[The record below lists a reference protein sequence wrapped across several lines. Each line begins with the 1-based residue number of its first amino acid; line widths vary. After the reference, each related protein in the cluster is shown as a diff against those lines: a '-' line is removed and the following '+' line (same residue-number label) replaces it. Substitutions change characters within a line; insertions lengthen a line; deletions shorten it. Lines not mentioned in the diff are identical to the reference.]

1 MKTEKDLFMYFQ
13 TALRNV
19 GLYTSISFASLG
31 YSRYYRDK
39 NSIYNLYLI
48 LVSLVFLLV
57 SLFVCHNLLKD
68 VKHFQEDVKSEQIN
82 KGLVLPQSIL
92 YFNIG
97 VFLLGMYTFY
107 REIKK

>member
-13 TALRNV
+13 TSLRNV

-39 NSIYNLYLI
+39 SNIYNLYLI
-48 LVSLVFLLV
+48 IVSLAFLAV
-57 SLFVCHNLLKD
+57 SLFVSYHLVED
-68 VKHFQEDVKSEQIN
+68 IQHFQKDVKSEQLKKWLI
-82 KGLVLPQSIL
+82 LPKSIL

-97 VFLLGMYTFY
+97 VFLLGLYTLY
-107 REIKK
+107 RQIRK

>member
-1 MKTEKDLFMYFQ
+1 MKTEKDLLMYFQ

-19 GLYTSISFASLG
+19 GLYTSVSFASLG

-39 NSIYNLYLI
+39 SSIYNLYLI
-48 LVSLVFLLV
+48 LVSLIFLLV
-57 SLFVCHNLLKD
+57 SLFVCHYLLKD
-68 VKHFQEDVKSEQIN
+68 IKHFQKDVKSEQIN
-82 KGLVLPQSIL
+82 KWLVLPQSIL

-97 VFLLGMYTFY
+97 AFLLGMYTFY

>member
-57 SLFVCHNLLKD
+57 SLLVCRNLLKD
-68 VKHFQEDVKSEQIN
+68 MNHFQKDVKSEQI
-82 KGLVLPQSIL
+82 KKWLALPEYIL

>member
-13 TALRNV
+13 TSLRNV

-39 NSIYNLYLI
+39 SNIYNLYLI
-48 LVSLVFLLV
+48 IVSLVFLAV
-57 SLFVCHNLLKD
+57 SLFVSHHLVED
-68 VKHFQEDVKSEQIN
+68 IQHFQMVVKSVQLN
-82 KGLVLPQSIL
+82 KWLVLPKSIL

-97 VFLLGMYTFY
+97 VFLLGLYTLY
-107 REIKK
+107 RQIRK

>member
-48 LVSLVFLLV
+48 LVS
-57 SLFVCHNLLKD
+57 
-68 VKHFQEDVKSEQIN
+68 
-82 KGLVLPQSIL
+82 
-92 YFNIG
+92 
-97 VFLLGMYTFY
+97 FY
-107 REIKK
+107 RLYK

>member
-68 VKHFQEDVKSEQIN
+68 MKHFQKDVKSEQI
-82 KGLVLPQSIL
+82 KKWLVLPEYIL